1 MHITSANLDARYSYT
16 SDGRRLS
23 KTVNGT
29 TTYYLWDGTQLIAEY
44 QNLNNQW
51 QQTRRYDYLPGA
63 TTPQQMVDTTG
74 VYTIISDHLDT
85 PSLMLND
92 QNQVVWRQYATAF
105 GEASIDN
112 DVDGDGTHVTMN
124 FRFPGQYFDQETGT
138 HYNYFRT
145 YDPRLGRYLQSD
157 PIGLLGGVN
166 TYAYVGGNPL
176 KLIDPYGLKFCLPGW
191 VVAGLSGGIGGAVSG
206 GLIGGLA
213 TAPTG
218 LGALAGLVG
227 GTLGGFAA
235 GFFTGAVTY
244 QATQALG
251 PGAGAIVGAAY
262 NGNISHGS
270 GASNTYGTFVSIVVT
285 NATGALVQS
294 SAQGNQSVINASSV
308 LSGAIGSMTGA
319 VAAGVVGGSLHGG
332 VGLAGL
338 AGGTIGGVA
347 GAVLSN
353 IQCKSTNSGNN
364 CGP

>member
-51 QQTRRYDYLPGA
+51 QQTRRYDYLPDA

-92 QNQVVWRQYATAF
+92 QNQVVWRQHATAF
-105 GEASIDN
+105 GEASIDD

-157 PIGLLGGVN
+157 PIGLQGGIN

-176 KLIDPYGLKFCLPGW
+176 KYSDPYGLW
-191 VVAGLSGGIGGAVSG
+191 AHIGIGA
-206 GLIGGLA
+206 
-213 TAPTG
+213 
-218 LGALAGLVG
+218 
-227 GTLGGFAA
+227 
-235 GFFTGAVTY
+235 
-244 QATQALG
+244 
-251 PGAGAIVGAAY
+251 GAGAIVNGGAYILTTNNFTWSGLGRQVVIGAGVGAATAA
-262 NGNISHGS
+262 IPW
-270 GASNTYGTFVSIVVT
+270 
-285 NATGALVQS
+285 ATGAHVLNFGS
-294 SAQGNQSVINASSV
+294 KAGN
-308 LSGAIGSMTGA
+308 T
-319 VAAGVVGGSLHGG
+319 
-332 VGLAGL
+332 LAGL
-338 AGGTIGGVA
+338 GGAAAAGTVGSVIDQTLQCQPINYNQALVA
-347 GAVLSN
+347 GATNAAGFGIGTALAAPAKGLATIKTPPQPGVLWVSPFSGKQFN
-353 IQCKSTNSGNN
+353 LFAQPGTQSTSVTTQQFI
-364 CGP
+364 